1 MSLSQPMKL
10 VFKTPAKINL
20 GLFILGKRPDG
31 YHDLETLFQMVSL
44 YDVVEL
50 EPLENKIELIC
61 DDPKVPTDE
70 SNLMIRAARLLQE
83 TVPERTGLGCRMV
96 LKKKIPMGAG
106 LGGGSGNAAGV
117 LIGLNRLWDLKL
129 ESAELSKIAARLGSD
144 IPFFLCAPSALGQGR
159 GERLT
164 PLAPPRKFH
173 VVLVFPRVSMA
184 TAEAYQALNFDLTKN
199 SKNIN
204 ILREFF
210 SQSNISSLGAHL
222 HNDLEPIVIKR
233 IPVVASIKQKL
244 SSLNADGALLTGSG
258 SAVFGIFEDSQGAQE
273 AYARCCEEDWDT
285 YLTETV
291 SSFSEFMPENL
302 LNYP

>member
-1 MSLSQPMKL
+1 MKL

-44 YDVVEL
+44 YDTVEL
-50 EPLENKIELIC
+50 ESLENGIELVC

-83 TVPERTGLGCRMV
+83 AVPEKTRLGCRMV

-117 LIGLNRLWDLKL
+117 LVGLNRLWDLQLKP
-129 ESAELSKIAARLGSD
+129 AELSKIAAQLGSD
-144 IPFFLCAPSALGQGR
+144 IPFFLCAPSAFGQGR

-164 PLAPPRKFH
+164 PLQPSKKFH
-173 VVLVFPRVSMA
+173 VILAFPRVSMA
-184 TAEAYQALNFDLTKN
+184 TAEVYQALNFDLTKN

-210 SQSNISSLGAHL
+210 SQSNIASLGAHL
-222 HNDLEPIVIKR
+222 HNDLEPIVIER
-233 IPVVASIKQKL
+233 LPVVASIKQKL
-244 SSLNADGALLTGSG
+244 NSLNADGTLLSGSG
-258 SAVFGIFEDSQGAQE
+258 SAVFGIFENSKKAQE

-285 YLTETV
+285 FLTETV
-291 SSFSEFMPENL
+291 SSFSEYMPENL

>member
-1 MSLSQPMKL
+1 MKL

-44 YDVVEL
+44 YDTVEL
-50 EPLENKIELIC
+50 ESRENKIELVC

-70 SNLMIRAARLLQE
+70 SNLMIRAARRLQE
-83 TVPERTGLGCRMV
+83 AVPGKKGLGCRMV

-117 LIGLNRLWDLKL
+117 LIGLNRLWDLNLQSDELL
-129 ESAELSKIAARLGSD
+129 EIGAQLGSD
-144 IPFFLCAPSALGQGR
+144 IPFFLCAPSALGEGR

-164 PLAPPRKFH
+164 PLQPPKKFH
-173 VVLVFPRVSMA
+173 VILVFPRVSMS
-184 TAEAYQALNFDLTKN
+184 TAEAYQALNFSLTKN
-199 SKNIN
+199 AKNIN

-210 SQSNISSLGAHL
+210 SQSNIASLGAHL
-222 HNDLEPIVIKR
+222 HNDLEPVVIKR
-233 IPVVASIKQKL
+233 LPVIASIKQKL
-244 SSLNADGALLTGSG
+244 DSLNADGVLLSGSG
-258 SAVFGIFEDSQGAQE
+258 SAVFGIFESSQKAE
-273 AYARCCEEDWDT
+273 KAYARCCEEDWDT
-285 YLTETV
+285 FLTETV
-291 SSFSEFMPENL
+291 SSFSEFMPEDL

>member
-1 MSLSQPMKL
+1 MKL

-44 YDVVEL
+44 YDTVEL
-50 EPLENKIELIC
+50 ESLEGKIELVC
-61 DDPKVPTDE
+61 DDPRVPTDE

-83 TVPERTGLGCRMV
+83 AVPEKTGLGCRMV
-96 LKKKIPMGAG
+96 LTKKIPMGAG

-117 LIGLNRLWDLKL
+117 LRGLNRLWDLNLK
-129 ESAELSKIAARLGSD
+129 SAELLEIAARLGSD

-164 PLAPPRKFH
+164 SLQSPKKFH
-173 VVLVFPRVSMA
+173 VILVFPRVSMA
-184 TAEAYQALNFDLTKN
+184 TAEVYQALKFDLTKN

-210 SQSNISSLGAHL
+210 SQSNISGLGAHL
-222 HNDLEPIVIKR
+222 HNDLEPIVIQR
-233 IPVVASIKQKL
+233 LPVIASIKQKL
-244 SSLNADGALLTGSG
+244 DSLNADGTLLSGSG
-258 SAVFGIFEDSQGAQE
+258 SAVFGIFENSQGAQE

-285 YLTETV
+285 FLTETV

>member
-1 MSLSQPMKL
+1 MKL
-10 VFKTPAKINL
+10 TFKTPAKINL
-20 GLFILGKRPDG
+20 GLFIVGKRSDG

-44 YDVVEL
+44 YDTVEL
-50 EPLENKIELIC
+50 ESQESRIELIC
-61 DDPKVPTDE
+61 DDSRVPVDE
-70 SNLMIRAARLLQE
+70 SNLMLRAARLLQE
-83 TVPERTGLGCRMV
+83 TIPEKTGLGCRMV
-96 LKKKIPMGAG
+96 LQKKIPMGAG
-106 LGGGSGNAAGV
+106 LGGGSGNAAGA
-117 LIGLNRLWDLKL
+117 LIGLNCLWDLKL
-129 ESAELSKIAARLGSD
+129 KPAELSKIAARLGSD

-164 PLAPPRKFH
+164 PLQPPKKFH

-184 TAEAYQALNFDLTKN
+184 TAEVYQALNFSLTKN

-210 SQSNISSLGAHL
+210 SQSNIASLGAHL
-222 HNDLEPIVIKR
+222 HNDLEPVVIER

-244 SSLNADGALLTGSG
+244 ISLEADGVLLSGSG
-258 SAVFGIFEDSQGAQE
+258 SAVFGVFESSQKAQE

-285 YLTETV
+285 FLTETV
-291 SSFSEFMPENL
+291 SSFSEFMPEKL

>member
-1 MSLSQPMKL
+1 MKL

-44 YDVVEL
+44 YDTVEL
-50 EPLENKIELIC
+50 ESCESGIELVC
-61 DDPKVPTDE
+61 DDPRVPTDE

-83 TVPERTGLGCRMV
+83 AVPEKPGLGCRMV

-117 LIGLNRLWDLKL
+117 LMGLNRLWDLRLK
-129 ESAELSKIAARLGSD
+129 SAELSKIAARLGSD

-164 PLAPPRKFH
+164 PLPSPEKFH
-173 VVLVFPRVSMA
+173 VILIYPRTPMA
-184 TAEAYQALNFDLTKN
+184 TAEVFKALNLDLTKN
-199 SKNIN
+199 SKNIK

-210 SQSNISSLGAHL
+210 SQSNIISLGAHL
-222 HNDLEPIVIKR
+222 HNDLEPLVTKR
-233 IPVVASIKQKL
+233 LPVVESIKAKL
-244 SSLNADGALLTGSG
+244 RSLSAAGTLLSGSG
-258 SAVFGIFEDSQGAQE
+258 STVFGIFEDSKTAEQAFTQCGEE
-273 AYARCCEEDWDT
+273 AWDVF
-285 YLTETV
+285 LTETV
-291 SSFSEFMPENL
+291 SSFSEFMPEEL

>member
-1 MSLSQPMKL
+1 MKL

-44 YDVVEL
+44 YDTVSL
-50 EPLENKIELIC
+50 ESLENKIELVC
-61 DDPKVPTDE
+61 DDPRVPTDE

-83 TVPERTGLGCRMV
+83 TVPERSGLGCRMV
-96 LKKKIPMGAG
+96 LNKKIPMGAG

-117 LIGLNRLWDLKL
+117 LRGLNRLWDLKL
-129 ESAELSKIAARLGSD
+129 KSAELSKIAAQLGSD
-144 IPFFLCAPSALGQGR
+144 IPFFLCAPSALGRGR

-164 PLAPPRKFH
+164 PLQPSKKFH
-173 VVLVFPRVSMA
+173 VILVYPRVSMA
-184 TAEAYQALNFDLTKN
+184 TSEVYHALNFDLTKN
-199 SKNIN
+199 LKNIN
-204 ILREFF
+204 ILLEFF
-210 SQSNISSLGAHL
+210 SQSKIASLGTHL
-222 HNDLEPIVIKR
+222 HNDLEPIVTNKL
-233 IPVVASIKQKL
+233 PVVASIKQKL
-244 SSLNADGALLTGSG
+244 NSLNANGTLLSGSG
-258 SAVFGIFEDSQGAQE
+258 SAVFGIFENSQGAQE

-285 YLTETV
+285 FLTETV

>member
-1 MSLSQPMKL
+1 MKL

-44 YDVVEL
+44 YDTVEL
-50 EPLENKIELIC
+50 ESFENKIELVC
-61 DDPKVPTDE
+61 DDPKVPTGE

-83 TVPERTGLGCRMV
+83 AVPEKTGLGCRMV
-96 LKKKIPMGAG
+96 LTKKIPMGAG
-106 LGGGSGNAAGV
+106 LGGGSSNAAGV
-117 LIGLNRLWDLKL
+117 LRGLNRLWDLNLK
-129 ESAELSKIAARLGSD
+129 SAELSKIAAQLGSD

-164 PLAPPRKFH
+164 PLQPPQKFH
-173 VVLVFPRVSMA
+173 VILVFPRVSMA
-184 TAEAYQALNFDLTKN
+184 TSEVYQAFKLDLTKN

-210 SQSNISSLGAHL
+210 SQSNITSLGAYL
-222 HNDLEPIVIKR
+222 HNDLEPIVMER
-233 IPVVASIKQKL
+233 LPVVARIKQKL
-244 SSLNADGALLTGSG
+244 NSLNADGTLLSGSG
-258 SAVFGIFEDSQGAQE
+258 SAVFGIFENSQGAQE

-285 YLTETV
+285 FLTETV
-291 SSFSEFMPENL
+291 SSFSEFIPENL

>member
-1 MSLSQPMKL
+1 MKL

-20 GLFILGKRPDG
+20 GIFILGKRPDG

-44 YDVVEL
+44 YDTVEL
-50 EPLENKIELIC
+50 ESLENKVELVC

-83 TVPERTGLGCRMV
+83 AVPEKTGLGCRMV

-117 LIGLNRLWDLKL
+117 LMGLNRLWDLKL
-129 ESAELSKIAARLGSD
+129 KSAELSKIAAQLGSD
-144 IPFFLCAPSALGQGR
+144 IPFFLCAPSALGEGR

-164 PLAPPRKFH
+164 ALPPPNKFH
-173 VVLVFPRVSMA
+173 VILVFPRVPMA
-184 TAEAYQALNFDLTKN
+184 TAEVYQALNFDLTKN
-199 SKNIN
+199 SKNIK

-210 SQSNISSLGAHL
+210 SQSNIISLGAHL
-222 HNDLEPIVIKR
+222 HNDLEPVVIKR
-233 IPVVASIKQKL
+233 LPVVESIKGKL
-244 SSLNADGALLTGSG
+244 RSLNAAGTLVSGSG
-258 SAVFGIFEDSQGAQE
+258 STVFGVFEDAKVAEQAF
-273 AYARCCEEDWDT
+273 ARCREEAWDVF
-285 YLTETV
+285 LTETI
-291 SSFSEFMPENL
+291 SSFSEFMPEDL

>member
-1 MSLSQPMKL
+1 MKL

-31 YHDLETLFQMVSL
+31 FHDLETLFQMVSL
-44 YDVVEL
+44 YDTVEL
-50 EPLENKIELIC
+50 ELLEGKIELVC
-61 DDPKVPTDE
+61 DDPRVPTDE

-83 TVPERTGLGCRMV
+83 AVPEKAGLGCHMV

-106 LGGGSGNAAGV
+106 LAGGSGNAAGV
-117 LIGLNRLWDLKL
+117 LMGLNRLWDLKL
-129 ESAELSKIAARLGSD
+129 ESAELSKIAAQLGSD

-164 PLAPPRKFH
+164 PLQPSEKFH
-173 VVLVFPRVSMA
+173 VVLVFPRVSMS
-184 TAEAYQALNFDLTKN
+184 TAEVYRALSFDLTKN
-199 SKNIN
+199 PKNIK

-210 SQSNISSLGAHL
+210 SQSNIASLGAHL
-222 HNDLEPIVIKR
+222 HNDLEPVVIKR
-233 IPVVASIKQKL
+233 LPVIASIKQKL
-244 SSLNADGALLTGSG
+244 DSLNADGTLLSGSG
-258 SAVFGIFEDSQGAQE
+258 SAVFGIFEDSQRAQE

-285 YLTETV
+285 FLTETV
-291 SSFSEFMPENL
+291 SGFSEFLPENL

>member
-1 MSLSQPMKL
+1 MKL

-44 YDVVEL
+44 YDTVEL
-50 EPLENKIELIC
+50 EALENKIELVC

-83 TVPERTGLGCRMV
+83 AVPGKAGLGCRMV

-106 LGGGSGNAAGV
+106 LAGGSGNAAGV
-117 LIGLNRLWDLKL
+117 LMGLNRLWDLKL
-129 ESAELSKIAARLGSD
+129 KTSELSKIAAQLGSD
-144 IPFFLCAPSALGQGR
+144 IPFFLCAPSALGEGR

-164 PLAPPRKFH
+164 PLQSSEKFH
-173 VVLVFPRVSMA
+173 VVLVFPRVSMS
-184 TAEAYQALNFDLTKN
+184 TAEVYQALSFDLTKN
-199 SKNIN
+199 PKNIK

-210 SQSNISSLGAHL
+210 SQSNIASLGAHL
-222 HNDLEPIVIKR
+222 HNDLEPVVIKR
-233 IPVVASIKQKL
+233 LPVIASIKQKL
-244 SSLNADGALLTGSG
+244 DSLNANGTLLSGSG
-258 SAVFGIFEDSQGAQE
+258 SAVFGIFEDPQKAQE

-285 YLTETV
+285 FLTETV
-291 SSFSEFMPENL
+291 SGFSEFMPENL

>member
-1 MSLSQPMKL
+1 MKL

-31 YHDLETLFQMVSL
+31 YHDLETLFQMVNL
-44 YDVVEL
+44 YDTVEL
-50 EPLENKIELIC
+50 ESLENGIELVC
-61 DDPKVPTDE
+61 DNPQVPTDE

-83 TVPERTGLGCRMV
+83 AVPEKTGLGCRMV
-96 LKKKIPMGAG
+96 LKKRIPMGAG
-106 LGGGSGNAAGV
+106 LAGGSGNAAGV
-117 LIGLNRLWDLKL
+117 LRGLNRLWDLKL
-129 ESAELSKIAARLGSD
+129 KSAELSKIAARLGSD

-164 PLAPPRKFH
+164 PLESPEKIH

-184 TAEAYQALNFDLTKN
+184 TAEVYQALNFDLTKN

-210 SQSNISSLGAHL
+210 SQSNIASLGAHL

-233 IPVVASIKQKL
+233 LPVVASIKQKL
-244 SSLNADGALLTGSG
+244 NSLHADGALLSGSG
-258 SAVFGIFEDSQGAQE
+258 SAVFGLFGDSDRAQE

-285 YLTETV
+285 FLTETV
-291 SSFSEFMPENL
+291 SSFSEFMPESL

>member
-1 MSLSQPMKL
+1 MKL

-44 YDVVEL
+44 YDTVEL
-50 EPLENKIELIC
+50 KSLENKIELTC
-61 DDPKVPTDE
+61 DDSRVPADE
-70 SNLMIRAARLLQE
+70 SNLMFRAARLLQE
-83 TVPERTGLGCRMV
+83 AVPEKTGLGCRMV

-129 ESAELSKIAARLGSD
+129 KRDELSKIAAQLGSD

-164 PLAPPRKFH
+164 PLQPAKKFH
-173 VVLVFPRVSMA
+173 VILVFPRVSMD
-184 TAEAYQALNFDLTKN
+184 TAEVYRSLNLNLTKN

-210 SQSNISSLGAHL
+210 SQSNIVSLGAHL
-222 HNDLEPIVIKR
+222 HNDLEPVVIER
-233 IPVVASIKQKL
+233 LPVIDSIKQKL
-244 SSLNADGALLTGSG
+244 ESLNADGVSLSGSG
-258 SAVFGIFEDSQGAQE
+258 SAVFGVFESSQRAQE
-273 AYARCCEEDWDT
+273 AYARCGEEDWDT
-285 YLTETV
+285 FLTETV
-291 SSFSEFMPENL
+291 SSFSEFMPENI

>member
-1 MSLSQPMKL
+1 MKL

-44 YDVVEL
+44 YDTVEL
-50 EPLENKIELIC
+50 ETLKDGIDLVC
-61 DDPKVPTDE
+61 DNPNVPTDE

-83 TVPERTGLGCRMV
+83 AAPQKTGLGCRMV
-96 LKKKIPMGAG
+96 LTKRIPMGAG
-106 LGGGSGNAAGV
+106 LAGGSGNAAGV
-117 LIGLNRLWDLKL
+117 LMGLNRLWDLKL
-129 ESAELSKIAARLGSD
+129 KLDELSAIAARLGSD
-144 IPFFLCAPSALGQGR
+144 IPFFLSSPSALGEGR

-164 PLAPPRKFH
+164 PLQPAKKFK
-173 VVLVFPRVSMA
+173 VILVFPGISMA
-184 TAEAYQALNFDLTKN
+184 TAEVYQALNFDLTKN

-210 SQSNISSLGAHL
+210 SQSNIAGLGAHL
-222 HNDLEPIVIKR
+222 HNDLEPVVIKR
-233 IPVVASIKQKL
+233 LPVIASIKKKL
-244 SSLNADGALLTGSG
+244 DSLDADGTLLSGSG
-258 SAVFGIFEDSQGAQE
+258 SAVFGIFGDSQKAQE
-273 AYARCCEEDWDT
+273 AYERCCEEDWDT
-285 YLTETV
+285 FLTETV

>member
-1 MSLSQPMKL
+1 MKL

-44 YDVVEL
+44 YDTVEL
-50 EPLENKIELIC
+50 ESRESGIELVC
-61 DDPKVPTDE
+61 DDPRVPTDE

-83 TVPERTGLGCRMV
+83 AVPEKPGLGCRMV

-117 LIGLNRLWDLKL
+117 LMGLNRLWDLRLK
-129 ESAELSKIAARLGSD
+129 SAELSEIAARLGSD

-164 PLAPPRKFH
+164 PLPSPEKFH
-173 VVLVFPRVSMA
+173 VILIYPRTPMA
-184 TAEAYQALNFDLTKN
+184 TAEVFKALNLDLTKN
-199 SKNIN
+199 SKNIK

-210 SQSNISSLGAHL
+210 SQSNIISLGAHL
-222 HNDLEPIVIKR
+222 HNDLEPLVTKR
-233 IPVVASIKQKL
+233 LPVVESIKAKL
-244 SSLNADGALLTGSG
+244 RSLSAAGTLLSGSG
-258 SAVFGIFEDSQGAQE
+258 STVFGIFEDSKTAEQAFTQCGEE
-273 AYARCCEEDWDT
+273 AWDVF
-285 YLTETV
+285 LTETV
-291 SSFSEFMPENL
+291 SSFSEFMPEEL